1 MIYIL
6 VLIAVVA
13 AVRWDT
19 PRQRDRFPFWEDD
32 RWRRPRRQRHGL
44 RRPSDRLHRAG
55 RDPRP
60 HPSHAIIAWSR
71 RLPEL

>member
-32 RWRRPRRQRHGL
+32 R
-44 RRPSDRLHRAG
+44 
-55 RDPRP
+55 
-60 HPSHAIIAWSR
+60 
-71 RLPEL
+71 